1 MLLVGKQRSRVVW
14 NLFLGRNMW
23 TYKCKAG
30 LYKSDTLT
38 LLLIAIVSHR
48 FSHFIKGEGFID

>member
-1 MLLVGKQRSRVVW
+1 MHWDGKVKIQEPW
-14 NLFLGRNMW
+14 NRFFNMW

-30 LYKSDTLT
+30 LYKSDNLA

-48 FSHFIKGEGFID
+48 FTHFLKGEGFVD

>member
-1 MLLVGKQRSRVVW
+1 MH
-14 NLFLGRNMW
+14 FLGEDMW

-30 LYKSDTLT
+30 LYKSDNLA

>member
-1 MLLVGKQRSRVVW
+1 
-14 NLFLGRNMW
+14 MW

-30 LYKSDTLT
+30 LYKSDNLA

-48 FSHFIKGEGFID
+48 FTHFLKGEGFVDRINRKQKVRHGNEM

>member
-1 MLLVGKQRSRVVW
+1 MKKMSGMGKII
-14 NLFLGRNMW
+14 NPFGDLCMW

-30 LYKSDTLT
+30 LYKSDNLA

-48 FSHFIKGEGFID
+48 FTHFLKGEGFVD